1 VVTTTA
7 SGSFEGGAAFV
18 AATTAVAASASAF
31 LASASAFLTFLAGA
45 ALAPAPPRLPLPVL
59 VSFSGFETTTGS
71 VFLLSLCLG
80 AFVSA
85 AVAAATVA
93 AAAFPRLETF
103 LAGGSLG
110 LDSTVS
116 SDFSV
121 LASLFSL
128 LLPPFLL

>member
-1 VVTTTA
+1 MTTTA
-7 SGSFEGGAAFV
+7 SGSLEGGAAFV
-18 AATTAVAASASAF
+18 AAATTAVATSASAF

-85 AVAAATVA
+85 TVAAAT
-93 AAAFPRLETF
+93 EEQKIHEIIM
-103 LAGGSLG
+103 
-110 LDSTVS
+110 
-116 SDFSV
+116 
-121 LASLFSL
+121 
-128 LLPPFLL
+128 

>member
-1 VVTTTA
+1 MTTTA

-85 AVAAATVA
+85 AVAAATEEQKIHDNVI
-93 AAAFPRLETF
+93 F
-103 LAGGSLG
+103 
-110 LDSTVS
+110 
-116 SDFSV
+116 
-121 LASLFSL
+121 
-128 LLPPFLL
+128 

>member
-1 VVTTTA
+1 MIFKNLTFFFVKLNYSITFC
-7 SGSFEGGAAFV
+7 SGSLE
-18 AATTAVAASASAF
+18 AATTMVATSASAF

-85 AVAAATVA
+85 AVAAAT
-93 AAAFPRLETF
+93 EEQKIHEIKM
-103 LAGGSLG
+103 
-110 LDSTVS
+110 
-116 SDFSV
+116 
-121 LASLFSL
+121 
-128 LLPPFLL
+128 

>member
-1 VVTTTA
+1 MTTTA

-71 VFLLSLCLG
+71 VFLSLCLG
-80 AFVSA
+80 AFFSA
-85 AVAAATVA
+85 AAAV
-93 AAAFPRLETF
+93 AAFPRLVSR

-121 LASLFSL
+121 LASFSL
-128 LLPPFLL
+128 LFPPFLL

>member
-1 VVTTTA
+1 MY
-7 SGSFEGGAAFV
+7 
-18 AATTAVAASASAF
+18 
-31 LASASAFLTFLAGA
+31 L
-45 ALAPAPPRLPLPVL
+45 LP
-59 VSFSGFETTTGS
+59 
-71 VFLLSLCLG
+71 
-80 AFVSA
+80 
-85 AVAAATVA
+85 VA

-128 LLPPFLL
+128 LLPPFLLKEIKRKYNF